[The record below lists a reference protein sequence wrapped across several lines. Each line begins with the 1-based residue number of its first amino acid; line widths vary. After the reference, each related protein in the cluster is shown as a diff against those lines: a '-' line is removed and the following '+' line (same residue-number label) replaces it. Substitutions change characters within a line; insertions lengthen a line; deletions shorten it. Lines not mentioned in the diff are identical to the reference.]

1 MKVFKFKGAMLA
13 DAAALSDI
21 KNKLGNEQEACV
33 VVVSA
38 LKGVMPQLRS
48 LYSQALRKG
57 QGFEEEFKA
66 LKEKHL
72 QMAEK
77 LLAGQKKKEYLETLQ
92 FHLDELYDTLNQVAV
107 LKDVV
112 HPLKDYVLSKGDIL
126 SSLLF
131 CALFDEAEWHDSRN
145 FILTNDNFGAP
156 EIQWEE
162 SCRTAKNEFKDAKK
176 LSVVPGSCGKT
187 REGYTISLGRV
198 GLSLAASV
206 LEACF
211 FTPVKVAV

>member
-21 KNKLGNEQEACV
+21 KNKLNKEQESSV

-48 LYSQALRKG
+48 LYSQALQKG

-66 LKEKHL
+66 LKDKHL

-77 LLAGQKKKEYLETLQ
+77 LLSGQKKKEDLEALQ
-92 FHLDELYDTLNQVAV
+92 FHLNELYDTLNQVAV
-107 LKDVV
+107 LKDVS

-131 CALFDEAEWHDSRN
+131 CALFDKANWHDSRN
-145 FILTNDNFGAP
+145 FIITNNNFGAP

-162 SCRTAKNEFKDAKK
+162 SCRAAKKEFKEAGKI
-176 LSVVPGSCGKT
+176 SVVPGYCGKT
-187 REGYTISLGRV
+187 RDGYTISLGRV
-198 GLSLAASV
+198 GLSLTASV

-211 FTPVKVAV
+211 FNPVKVAV

>member
-21 KNKLGNEQEACV
+21 KNKLGKEQEPCV

-38 LKGVMPQLRS
+38 LKGAMPQLRS

-66 LKEKHL
+66 LKETHL
-72 QMAEK
+72 QLAEK
-77 LLAGQKKKEYLETLQ
+77 LWAGQKTKEDLEVLQ
-92 FHLDELYDTLNQVAV
+92 SHLNELYDTLNQVAV
-107 LKDVV
+107 LKDVS
-112 HPLKDYVLSKGDIL
+112 HSLKDYVLSKGDIL

-131 CALFDEAEWHDSRN
+131 CALFDNASWHDSRN
-145 FILTNDNFGAP
+145 FIITNDNFGAP

-162 SCRTAKNEFKDAKK
+162 SCRAAKEEFKKAGKI
-176 LSVVPGSCGKT
+176 SVVPGYCGKT
-187 REGYTISLGRV
+187 RDVDTISL
-198 GLSLAASV
+198 
-206 LEACF
+206 
-211 FTPVKVAV
+211 

>member
-1 MKVFKFKGAMLA
+1 MKVFRFKGAMLA

-21 KNKLGNEQEACV
+21 KNKLNHESEACV

-38 LKGVMPQLRS
+38 LKGVMPQLRA

-77 LLAGQKKKEYLETLQ
+77 LLSGQKKKEYLEVLQ
-92 FHLDELYDTLNQVAV
+92 LHLNELYDMLNQVAV
-107 LKDVV
+107 LKDVS
-112 HPLKDYVLSKGDIL
+112 HPLKDYILSKGDIL

-131 CALFDEAEWHDSRN
+131 CALFDQANWHDSRN
-145 FILTNDNFGAP
+145 FIITNDNFGAP

-162 SCRTAKNEFKDAKK
+162 SCQAARQEFKEAEKIA
-176 LSVVPGSCGKT
+176 VVPGYCGKT
-187 REGYTISLGRV
+187 RDGYTISLGRV
-198 GLSLAASV
+198 GLSLTASV

-211 FTPVKVAV
+211 LNPVKAAV

>member
-21 KNKLGNEQEACV
+21 KNKLNKEQESSV

-38 LKGVMPQLRS
+38 LKGAMPQLRS
-48 LYSQALRKG
+48 LYRQALQKG

-66 LKEKHL
+66 LKDKHL

-77 LLAGQKKKEYLETLQ
+77 LLSGQKKKEYLEALQ
-92 FHLDELYDTLNQVAV
+92 FHLNELYDTLNQVAV
-107 LKDVV
+107 LKDVS
-112 HPLKDYVLSKGDIL
+112 HSLKDYVLSKGDIL

-131 CALFDEAEWHDSRN
+131 CALFDKANWHDSRN
-145 FILTNDNFGAP
+145 FIITNNNFGAP

-162 SCRTAKNEFKDAKK
+162 SCRAAKKEFKEAGKI
-176 LSVVPGSCGKT
+176 SVVPGYCGKT
-187 REGYTISLGRV
+187 WDGYTISLGRV
-198 GLSLAASV
+198 GLSLTVSV

-211 FTPVKVAV
+211 FNPVKVAV

>member
-1 MKVFKFKGAMLA
+1 MKVFKFKGAMLS
-13 DAAALSDI
+13 DVAALSDI
-21 KNKLGNEQEACV
+21 KNKLNNEQEVCV

-77 LLAGQKKKEYLETLQ
+77 LLSGQKKKEYFEALQ
-92 FHLDELYDTLNQVAV
+92 FHLEELYDTLNQVAV
-107 LKDVV
+107 LKDVS

-131 CALFDEAEWHDSRN
+131 CALFDKANWHDSRN
-145 FILTNDNFGAP
+145 FIITNDNFGAP

-162 SCRTAKNEFKDAKK
+162 SCQAARKEFKEAGKI
-176 LSVVPGSCGKT
+176 SVVPGYCGKT
-187 REGYTISLGRV
+187 HDGYTISLGRV
-198 GLSLAASV
+198 GLSLTASV

-211 FTPVKVAV
+211 FNPVKAAV

>member
-21 KNKLGNEQEACV
+21 KNKLNKEQESSV

-48 LYSQALRKG
+48 LYSQALQKG

-66 LKEKHL
+66 LKDKHL

-77 LLAGQKKKEYLETLQ
+77 LLSGQKKKEYLEALQ
-92 FHLDELYDTLNQVAV
+92 FHLNELYDTLNQVAV
-107 LKDVV
+107 LKDVS
-112 HPLKDYVLSKGDIL
+112 HSLKDYVLSKGDIL

-131 CALFDEAEWHDSRN
+131 CALFDKANWHDSRN
-145 FILTNDNFGAP
+145 FIITNNNFGAP

-162 SCRTAKNEFKDAKK
+162 SCRAAKKEFKEAGKI
-176 LSVVPGSCGKT
+176 SVVPGYCGKT
-187 REGYTISLGRV
+187 RDGYTISLGRV
-198 GLSLAASV
+198 GLSLTASV

-211 FTPVKVAV
+211 FNPVKVAV

>member
-21 KNKLGNEQEACV
+21 KNKLNKEQESSV

-48 LYSQALRKG
+48 LYSQALQKG

-66 LKEKHL
+66 LKDKHL
-72 QMAEK
+72 QIAEK
-77 LLAGQKKKEYLETLQ
+77 LLSGQKKKEYLEALQ
-92 FHLDELYDTLNQVAV
+92 FHLNELYDTLNQVAV
-107 LKDVV
+107 LKDVS

-131 CALFDEAEWHDSRN
+131 CALFDKANWHDSRN
-145 FILTNDNFGAP
+145 FIITNNNFGAP

-162 SCRTAKNEFKDAKK
+162 SCRAAKKEFKEAGKI
-176 LSVVPGSCGKT
+176 SVVPGYCGKT
-187 REGYTISLGRV
+187 RDGYTISLGRV
-198 GLSLAASV
+198 GLSLTASV

-211 FTPVKVAV
+211 FNPVKVAV